1 MTETVDVPSRRQL
14 SRLTRAD
21 LFVGLLL
28 LATMLIGGYFRFV
41 GQNWDDFVRW
51 HPDERFLSGVV
62 ASLGGPLSFTDA
74 AIEEQYVT
82 CLERYP
88 DTGGRG
94 GFFDAQCSPM
104 NPNNTGNG
112 LYVYGTLP
120 AFLVRWSA
128 DLVIALSGDPIWGTY
143 TAVHLVGRFLSALA
157 DMGVILIVFAIG
169 RRLHSKWVGLLAALL
184 YACSVF
190 PIQQAHFWTADA
202 ISNLFVALAIWGAVR
217 VQDGGRLGSYIAFGL
232 FFGMAL
238 ASRINTA
245 PLVGLL
251 LLAVGLRLLPLLDS
265 RLAWGERQHMLTR
278 AAVGLALAGVTAL
291 LAFRILNPYAFTGP
305 GFFGLIP
312 NSRWL
317 EDMGQAQHLVS
328 GNAES
333 PPNWQWVGRTRYLFP
348 FVNMNLWGMGIL
360 LGATAWT
367 GWAWSVWRIL
377 RGRQGALRNLL
388 LVAWVAVYFGW
399 LGNLWVMSMR
409 YYLPM
414 YPAFALLAAWA
425 LVEIIRRAARVRIAW
440 RRAAA
445 WGALAGVTGFT
456 ALWALMFTSIYRQMH
471 TTAQSSHWVWENLSA
486 DFSMK
491 VEGTHA
497 PLINIAVINRFGSD
511 DTPLE
516 FQATQYETG
525 QPYRQ
530 RFTVPADGVIR
541 SVHSPHLGDPLNDAD
556 PETVRVRITQ
566 PDTNVVMAEGLLT
579 TDLKRQDHILGS
591 AYDIALA
598 QPLPVRAGETYDF
611 VVEVLENGP
620 VISAGVV
627 FTWEGDWDEV
637 SLPKVCALPP
647 GVTLADNPPP
657 GLAGPRECQGRDLW
671 SAAINGYKLQ
681 VYYDETPYK
690 RDIFLRALNNTD
702 YLIIST
708 NRRYDSQSRIPY
720 RWPMTMRYYDAL
732 FSGELGFALVQTF
745 ESTFEL
751 GPLKVSDQYLPTYD
765 GPKWLNEFEAEEA
778 FHVYDHP
785 TVFIF
790 RKTSA
795 YSAER
800 TSALLNSVTLNQIE
814 AAQQYNACPNVQP
827 GSPIGYYCDDTLV
840 DVVPLYSVQAS
851 SVPTL
856 LQFPPEMARTQY
868 DGGTWSQRFFSQSII
883 NTQPVVTILVWWLA
897 IMVFGWAAWPLLFV
911 LFPGLADRGYSFA
924 KAAGL
929 ALVAWLTWFVSSAR
943 LPLWSQGGVLLA
955 LLIVAACGLLLVW
968 RQRRDFLAFIRANAQ
983 RMLWIEALTLLGFVV
998 FLVVRLGNP
1007 DLWHPSFGGEK
1018 PMDFAY
1024 FNGVLRSTVF
1034 PPIDPWHAGGFINYY
1049 YFGFVIVGAPVL
1061 LLGIMPSIAY
1071 NLILPTLFT
1080 LAGMG
1085 AFSVA
1090 FNVVSALRERAAFK
1104 PAPRESDLAPESEVG
1119 DFASESYRQ
1128 PVGSVGLV
1136 GIEAPDAASAE
1147 SLPARLGNPWVAG
1160 IAAFLLAVVLGNL
1173 DTPRVFISEGLMS
1186 TGGYNQAFILQ
1197 DQLIREYTAANG
1209 ESPTGEELT
1218 AIVDRA
1224 SAIAASPLQSAIRGL
1239 ERVLRGEPLNLAP
1252 NRWYW
1257 APTRVISESSGGTDA
1272 AIAEFPFFTF
1282 LYGDLHAHMIAMP
1295 MMFLAMAF
1303 VLNEVLLAGRDTRR
1317 RLAGLL
1323 ALAFGAGVIGLLRAT
1338 NTWDWITFMLLGVL
1352 GLGYAW
1358 SLTLKPSS
1366 AQDRAGDW
1374 RWRQDVM
1381 RLLGRLGLTRR
1392 ALLALIGRV
1401 LLFVALSFLLAL
1413 PYATWYSA
1421 VYNRALPWQG
1431 PRTPLWAYLTIHG
1444 TFLFLIVS
1452 LLTWETGRWLR
1463 GVYVRS
1469 LRGQCGMLLSLGL
1482 GMLMIVLGAAVLAL
1496 SVPVTIIVVP
1506 LLLWVMMLF
1515 FRQGQTREMRYV
1527 LALAGLALGLTLGVE
1542 YVVLDGD
1549 IGRQNTLFKF
1559 YIQAWLLFSAV
1570 GGAAVAWLLQG
1581 SSRWPGWARAPWY
1594 VVAALLFTAAALY
1607 PIMASRGRALDRML
1621 PQPPLTLSD
1630 MPHSLD
1636 GNYYMQYA
1644 WHFEG
1649 DSTLIQNNPSLSPFP
1664 LSDDYNLIRWL
1675 QENVQGTPTI
1685 MEGRAD
1691 REYRWEARIAI
1702 NTGLPAVIGWNFH
1715 QRQQR
1720 TFDPLPRLVQQ
1731 RVANVNAFYT
1741 TTDTDT
1747 AWNILRHYNV
1757 SYVIVGNLEHAY
1769 YPAEGLA
1776 KFARMVDEGR
1786 LQVVYQ
1792 INRSVIYRVNRDV
1805 GFDLVEDVSGGV

>member
-1 MTETVDVPSRRQL
+1 MTETLDVAPRKQL
-14 SRLTRAD
+14 LRLTRAD
-21 LFVGLLL
+21 MLVGLLL
-28 LATMLIGGYFRFV
+28 LVTVLVGAYFRFV

-51 HPDERFLSGVV
+51 HPDERFLSGV
-62 ASLGGPLSFTDA
+62 ASSLGGPLSFTDA
-74 AIEEQYVT
+74 GIEEQYAT
-82 CLERYP
+82 CLARYP

-104 NPNNTGNG
+104 NPNNTGSG

-128 DLVIALSGDPIWGTY
+128 DVVITLSGDPIWGTY

-169 RRLHSKWVGLLAALL
+169 RRLHGKWVGLLAAML
-184 YACSVF
+184 YACAVF
-190 PIQQAHFWTADA
+190 PIQQSHFWTADA

-217 VQDGGRLGSYIAFGL
+217 VQLSGRLGSYIEFGL
-232 FFGMAL
+232 YFGMAL

-251 LLAVGLRLLPLLDS
+251 LLAVALRLLPLLDS
-265 RLAWGERQHMLTR
+265 RMAWGERQQILTR
-278 AAVGLALAGVTAL
+278 AIMGLALAGGATL

-305 GFFGLIP
+305 SFFGVLP
-312 NSRWL
+312 NPRWL
-317 EDMGQAQHLVS
+317 EDVGQAQHLVS

-333 PPNWQWVGRTRYLFP
+333 PPNWQWAGRTRYLFP
-348 FVNMNLWGMGIL
+348 FANMNLWGMGIL
-360 LGATAWT
+360 LGVTAWAAWT
-367 GWAWSVWRIL
+367 WSVWRIL

-388 LVAWVAVYFGW
+388 LVAWIAVYFGW

-414 YPAFALLAAWA
+414 YPVFAVLAAWA
-425 LVEIIRRAARVRIAW
+425 LVELVQRAVQTPVTW
-440 RRAAA
+440 RRATA
-445 WGALAGVTGFT
+445 WGVLAVVTGFT
-456 ALWALMFTSIYRQMH
+456 ALWALMFTSIYREMH
-471 TTAQSSHWVWENLSA
+471 TTAQSSHWVWENIPA

-491 VEGTHA
+491 IDGADA
-497 PLINIAVINRFGSD
+497 PLVNIAVINRFGGD
-511 DTPLE
+511 ETPLDL
-516 FQATQYETG
+516 QATQYETG

-541 SVHSPHLGDPLNDAD
+541 SVHSPHLGDPGSDAD
-556 PETVRVRITQ
+556 VETVRVQITQ
-566 PDTNVVMAEGLLT
+566 PDTSVVMAEGVLT
-579 TDLKRQDHILGS
+579 ADLDRDEHILGS
-591 AYDIALA
+591 AYDIVLA
-598 QPLPVRAGETYDF
+598 QPLSVRAGESYDF
-611 VVEVLENGP
+611 VVAVLEGGP
-620 VISAGVV
+620 VISAGAV

-637 SLPKVCALPP
+637 SLPKVCALPS
-647 GVTLADNPPP
+647 GVTLADSPPP

-671 SAAINGYKLQ
+671 STAINGYKLQ

-690 RDIFLRALNNTD
+690 RDIFQRALDNTE

-732 FSGELGFALVQTF
+732 FSGELGFELVQTF

-751 GPLKVSDQYLPTYD
+751 GSLKVSDQYLPTYNA
-765 GPKWLNEFEAEEA
+765 PEWLNEFEAEEA

-790 RKTSA
+790 RKTA
-795 YSAER
+795 GYSSER
-800 TSALLNSVTLNQIE
+800 TSTLLNSVTLNQIE

-827 GSPIGYYCDDTLV
+827 GSPIGYYCDDMLV
-840 DVVPLYSVQAS
+840 DVVPLYSIPAS

-856 LQFPPEMARTQY
+856 LQFPPDVAQTQY
-868 DGGTWSQRFFSQSII
+868 AGGTWSERFFSQSIV
-883 NTQPVVTILVWWLA
+883 NTQPAVTILVWWLA

-929 ALVAWLTWFVSSAR
+929 VLVAWLTWFVSSAR
-943 LPLWSQGGVLLA
+943 VPMWSQSGVLLA
-955 LLIVAACGLLLVW
+955 LVIITGVGLLLVW
-968 RQRRDFLAFIRANAQ
+968 RRSADFLAFLRANVR
-983 RMLWIEALTLLGFVV
+983 RMLWIEALTLLGFVA

-1049 YFGFVIVGAPVL
+1049 YFGFVIVGSPVL

-1090 FNVVSALRERAAFK
+1090 FNVVSALRERAAVKVSK
-1104 PAPRESDLAPESEVG
+1104 PEPDLPASDGFGADADE
-1119 DFASESYRQ
+1119 RQ
-1128 PVGSVGLV
+1128 PRVV
-1136 GIEAPDAASAE
+1136 DAEPVE
-1147 SLPARLGNPWVAG
+1147 SPPTRLGNPWVAG
-1160 IAAFLLAVVLGNL
+1160 IAAFMLAVVLGNL
-1173 DTPRVFISEGLMS
+1173 DTPRIFISEGLMS

-1197 DQLIREYTAANG
+1197 DQLIREYTEANG
-1209 ESPTGEELT
+1209 EAPTGEALT
-1218 AIVDRA
+1218 AIIDRA
-1224 SAIAASPLQSAIRGL
+1224 SADAASPLQSAIRGL
-1239 ERVLRGEPLNLAP
+1239 QRVLRGDPLNLAP

-1257 APTRVISESSGGTDA
+1257 AATRVIAESSGGTDA

-1295 MMFLAMAF
+1295 MMFLAMVF
-1303 VLNEVLLAGRDTRR
+1303 VLNEVLLAGRDNRR
-1317 RLAGLL
+1317 WLAGLL
-1323 ALAFGAGVIGLLRAT
+1323 AMAFGAGVIGLLRAT

-1352 GLGYAW
+1352 GLSYAW

-1366 AQDRAGDW
+1366 AQDRVGDW
-1374 RWRQDVM
+1374 RWRQDVTH
-1381 RLLGRLGLTRR
+1381 LLGRLGLTRR
-1392 ALLALIGRV
+1392 ALLVLIGRV
-1401 LLFVALSFLLAL
+1401 LLFVTLSFLLAL

-1431 PRTPLWAYLTIHG
+1431 PRTPMWAYLTIHG
-1444 TFLFLIVS
+1444 MFLFLVVS
-1452 LLTWETGRWLR
+1452 LLLWDTGRWLR
-1463 GVYVRS
+1463 SVYVRS
-1469 LRGQCGMLLSLGL
+1469 LRGQCGVLLALGL
-1482 GMLMIVLGAAVLAL
+1482 ALLMMVLGAAVLSL
-1496 SVPVTIIVVP
+1496 SVPVTIIAVP
-1506 LLLWVMMLF
+1506 LLLWVTVLF

-1527 LALAGLALGLTLGVE
+1527 LALTGLALGLTLGVE

-1570 GGAAVAWLLQG
+1570 GGAAVAWLLHG
-1581 SSRWPGWARAPWY
+1581 AMRWPGWVRAPWY
-1594 VVAALLFTAAALY
+1594 ALAGLLVTAAALY

-1621 PQPPLTLSD
+1621 PQPPLT
-1630 MPHSLD
+1630 MGEVPPSLD
-1636 GNYYMQYA
+1636 GSYYMQYA
-1644 WHFEG
+1644 WHYEG
-1649 DSTLIQNNPSLSPFP
+1649 DSALIQNDPSLSPFP
-1664 LSDDYNLIRWL
+1664 LADDYNLIRWL

-1741 TTDTDT
+1741 TTETDT

-1757 SYVIVGNLEHAY
+1757 SYVVVGNLEHAY

-1776 KFARMVDEGR
+1776 KFARMVEEGR
-1786 LQVVYQ
+1786 LLPVYQ
-1792 INRSVIYRVNRDV
+1792 INKSVIYQVNRDA
-1805 GFDLVEDVSGGV
+1805 GFNLVEDVAGGV